1 MKTCAEQLKSLTAC
15 RDVSSLKAA
24 VQDLCTAFG
33 KVTHIDVLTIAETEK
48 RQALCFLRL
57 ESLAQEQELM
67 TSLNAS
73 RFGDDVLLVVDLPRG
88 SPRALF

>member
-1 MKTCAEQLKSLTAC
+1 MITLKSLAAC
-15 RDVSSLKAA
+15 QDVSSLKAA
-24 VQDLCTAFG
+24 VYDLCTEFG
-33 KVTHIDVLTIAETEK
+33 KVKYIDVLTIAETEK

-57 ESLAQEQELM
+57 ETPTQEQLLM

-73 RFGDDVLLVVDLPRG
+73 RFGDDVLLVVDLPPR